1 MFFIN
6 LFPYLFIFWKKTKY
20 ITPFFQEQTKSQDEA
35 FENSHEALQSVVKIS
50 PLAAHTAIL
59 IYGKSCMPFMM
70 TPFTH
75 MHTNYISNLLK
86 ITKYLP
92 NERVSILTLVI
103 DRLVQLDAHLPIGE
117 DLYDFD
123 DRYRWIIL
131 ISKCPSGVFK
141 STQKKHRNFWRI
153 SALTS

>member
-1 MFFIN
+1 M
-6 LFPYLFIFWKKTKY
+6 
-20 ITPFFQEQTKSQDEA
+20 TPFFQEQTKSQDEA

-123 DRYRWIIL
+123 DRYSCNNITRTL
-131 ISKCPSGVFK
+131 IKISCLFYFGFFSKTIKLTPIVSRTKKKFK
-141 STQKKHRNFWRI
+141 NM
-153 SALTS
+153 L

>member
-1 MFFIN
+1 M
-6 LFPYLFIFWKKTKY
+6 PPKY
-20 ITPFFQEQTKSQDEA
+20 MTPFFQEQTKSQDEA

-123 DRYRWIIL
+123 DRYSCNNITMTL
-131 ISKCPSGVFK
+131 IKIFCFFYFGFFSKTIHQIF
-141 STQKKHRNFWRI
+141 I
-153 SALTS
+153 

>member
-1 MFFIN
+1 M
-6 LFPYLFIFWKKTKY
+6 KKKNPKY
-20 ITPFFQEQTKSQDEA
+20 TTPFFQEQTKSQDEA

-123 DRYRWIIL
+123 DRYR
-131 ISKCPSGVFK
+131 
-141 STQKKHRNFWRI
+141 
-153 SALTS
+153 

>member
-1 MFFIN
+1 M
-6 LFPYLFIFWKKTKY
+6 
-20 ITPFFQEQTKSQDEA
+20 TPFFQEQTKSQDEA
-35 FENSHEALQSVVKIS
+35 FENSHEALQSVVNIS

-123 DRYRWIIL
+123 DRYRKIIL
-131 ISKCPSGVFK
+131 KVRKSHTHFFLKLYCQKSKQNFLKDFCPS
-141 STQKKHRNFWRI
+141 
-153 SALTS
+153 L